1 MNVLTRGSTTNYRV
15 ISCIFADPYSGPTS
29 PSSVLYV
36 VKRLLEMGCYEVGL
50 GDTLGVG
57 TAKDTQT
64 LLEVLLREVP
74 ANKLAGHFHDTY
86 GQAVANVVRAYD
98 MGLRTFDSSVAGLGG
113 CPYAKGAKG
122 NLATEDIAYTFEKS
136 GIHTGIDLEKLVS
149 VGEWISRQ
157 LGLPNGSRAGSA
169 LFAKRTSGVEASS
182 APASMSSSRSW
193 KKLEDTGEYT
203 ISRAG
208 NVVKVTLTRPRNGN
222 ALTNSMVEG
231 LTSLFTNLA
240 HDPSV
245 FHVVLTAEGKFFC
258 TGMDLSGGTDTSDM
272 SSESSYYSKV
282 VNLFSAI
289 DNSPQTTIA
298 MIDGP
303 CFGGGVGLTF
313 ACDIRL
319 VSSRARWTL
328 SEIKLGLSPAI
339 ISKYLIREW
348 GISFLREAMLTGRE
362 VTPTELQRIGAV
374 HGIADDT
381 SALDRKVEEYLD
393 QLSTC
398 APRSAAACKE
408 LVRRGWYDPGGQ
420 RQDEKIRKT
429 FDEMMAPGSEGK
441 FGIEQFQKK
450 VKRVD
455 WGHFWAGRGAKL

>member
-1 MNVLTRGSTTNYRV
+1 
-15 ISCIFADPYSGPTS
+15 
-29 PSSVLYV
+29 
-36 VKRLLEMGCYEVGL
+36 MGCYEVGL

-57 TAKDTQT
+57 TPKDTQT
-64 LLEVLLREVP
+64 LLEVLLKELP

-86 GQAVANVVRAYD
+86 GQAVANVVKAYD

-113 CPYAKGAKG
+113 CPYAEGARG

-149 VGEWISRQ
+149 VGDWISRQ

-169 LFAKRTSGVEASS
+169 LFAKRESVAKASPTPVS
-182 APASMSSSRSW
+182 TPSSRSW
-193 KKLEDTGEYT
+193 KNLEYTGEYT
-203 ISRAG
+203 VSRAS
-208 NVVKVTLTRPRNGN
+208 NVVKITLARPRNGN

-245 FHVVLTAEGKFFC
+245 FHVVLAAEGKFFC
-258 TGMDLSGGTDTSDM
+258 TGMDLSGGTETSDV
-272 SSESSYYSKV
+272 SNESSYYSKV
-282 VNLFSAI
+282 VDLFSAI
-289 DNSPQTTIA
+289 DNAPQTTIA
-298 MIDGP
+298 MINGP
-303 CFGGGVGLTF
+303 CFGGGVGLGF

-339 ISKYLIREW
+339 ISKYMIREW
-348 GISFLREAMLTGRE
+348 GIPFLREAMLTGRE
-362 VTPTELQRIGAV
+362 VTPPELQRIGAV
-374 HGIADDT
+374 HGISDDT
-381 SALDRKVEEYLD
+381 NTLDRMMEEYLD
-393 QLSTC
+393 KLSNC

-408 LVRRGWYDPGGQ
+408 LIRLGWTDPGG
-420 RQDEKIRKT
+420 RKQDERIRKT

-441 FGIEQFQKK
+441 FGIDQFQKK
-450 VKRVD
+450 VRGID
-455 WGHFWAGRGAKL
+455 WGHFWAGRRARI